1 MDSVS
6 TAKRPIEEVDNEL
19 LKYTQKENEED
30 AQQAQEPPAK
40 KRRQFQAMTQFSA
53 ATQKGDGAGAGQ
65 DEPVAGFIKK
75 VVLRN
80 FMSHENFELTLGP
93 KLNFIVG
100 NNGSGKS
107 AILTA
112 ITIGLGGKTSDT
124 NRGSKL
130 TDLIREGT
138 HSAKITLHMD
148 NAHHGAYM
156 PEVYGETI
164 IIERNIKRDST
175 AAFSLKTE
183 NGKTISTKKKDVQ
196 AVIDYFAIPISNP
209 MCFLSQDAARR
220 FLTASTSQDKY
231 HHFMKGT
238 LLEDTKVNLDKATVV
253 NQNSQENM
261 SLHLDLV
268 RKLKQEYLDAKAL
281 AREFNQTN
289 DLNERKNLLQ
299 AKSLLVDIRA
309 NETSVADLKERINL
323 NNKSVEKA
331 NARIESREAKIQ
343 KYSSDEQSV
352 EKEIEEQLLVINEK
366 EQKFQEAKQQIRE
379 TRDAFEEEKDNEKEV
394 NSNIETCQKK
404 IKLLNDRIAKTEKEL
419 EKELGGDREVMKA
432 QLEQLEK
439 EIEAEQSSI
448 SALTVQYEDLENEE
462 RSTIHQRET
471 EVNSLQQ
478 SMNAKRSELSKLKSG
493 NNNFLLNFDRNIN
506 KLLEE
511 INRNRGKFQTAPI
524 GPLGNMVSIKSDY
537 KQWAKIIQKY
547 LSTTIGSFVV
557 SNMRDEQ
564 LLRNLMRKCNI
575 RGMGVLIY
583 KIKRFDTSRFR
594 INCQYPTVF
603 DALEFDSPDI
613 ESLFVDVTYL
623 EKVVL
628 IPDRNEARSFLR
640 GDSGKVR
647 LALALRDHN
656 SGFQLRGGYQLDT
669 ISYDSQIKI
678 KMGSSNDDNAEYI
691 AQSIEEDRRE
701 LENIKSKYEGSL
713 AEVRQKVSSI
723 KSDIYKVRSGIKE
736 KNKTVTKLTININKV
751 VNTGTLASL
760 KSDKEDQEQ
769 ALNGYGNA
777 IEELHQKLADMAAK
791 AEPIKHKYD
800 EVRNELNKANQVLKG
815 LKDSVNS
822 RTSRIEQ
829 YRSDIKEAEDKKN
842 YHLSQIESI
851 NKNIETL
858 MEGIQKQK
866 AYLNQSISVEELEAS
881 DLPDDQNILKQEL
894 AKVSRDIQR
903 AERSIG
909 ISQDKVVELFNAS
922 RKKYKD
928 AEASLIQV
936 ADALGKLQES
946 IALRLLNYDS
956 FLKFTCLEATKD
968 FRESLRYRKLTGM
981 LVFDNNKSEL
991 DMQVSTPNDKTE
1003 RNVDTLSGGEKSYS
1017 QMSLLLATWK
1027 PMRSRIIALD
1037 EFDVYMDQVNR
1048 KVGTG
1053 LIVSKLKDNNRTQ
1066 TIIITPQDIG
1076 KITDINDTSVKI
1088 HRIKDPKRKNNSTNQ
1103 N

>member
-1 MDSVS
+1 MESVS

-19 LKYTQKENEED
+19 LNYTEMANAEE
-30 AQQAQEPPAK
+30 AKSTQESPTK

-53 ATQKGDGAGAGQ
+53 ATQNGENSGQ

-164 IIERNIKRDST
+164 IIERTIRRDS
-175 AAFSLKTE
+175 APVFNLKTE
-183 NGKTISTKKKDVQ
+183 NGRLISNKKKDVQ
-196 AVIDYFAIPISNP
+196 TVIDYFAIPISNP

-220 FLTASTSQDKY
+220 FLTASTAHDKY

-238 LLEDTKVNLDKATVV
+238 LLEDTKVNLDQATNV
-253 NQNSQENM
+253 NKNSQENM

-299 AKSLLVDIRA
+299 AKSLLVDIKS
-309 NETSVADLKERINL
+309 NEASVDELRGRVES
-323 NNKSVEKA
+323 NNKSVGKA
-331 NARIESREAKIQ
+331 DARIESREAKIQ

-366 EQKFQEAKQQIRE
+366 EQRFQEAKQQIRE
-379 TRDAFEEEKDNEKEV
+379 TRDAYEEEKNNEKEV
-394 NSNIETCQKK
+394 DRNIEMCQKK
-404 IKLLNDRIAKTEKEL
+404 IQLLNDRITKTEKEL
-419 EKELGGDREVMKA
+419 EKELGGDRDIMKV

-439 EIEAEQSSI
+439 EIEREQSSI
-448 SALTVQYEDLENEE
+448 NALTVQYEDLENEE
-462 RSTIHQRET
+462 RSTINQRGS

-478 SMNAKRSELSKLKSG
+478 GISSKMSELKKMGTG
-493 NNNFLLNFDRNIN
+493 NNNFLTNFDRNIN

-511 INRNRGKFQTAPI
+511 INRNSNRFQSTPI
-524 GPLGNMVSIKSDY
+524 GPLGNMVSIKSEY
-537 KQWAKIIQKY
+537 KQWAKIIQRY
-547 LSTTIGSFVV
+547 LSSTIGSFVV

-575 RGMGVLIY
+575 RNMGVLIY
-583 KIKRFDTSRFR
+583 KIRRFDVSGFR
-594 INCQYPTVF
+594 VNCSFPTVY
-603 DALEFDSPDI
+603 DALEFDTPDI

-628 IPDRNEARSFLR
+628 IPDRNEARNFLR
-640 GDSGKVR
+640 GNPGKIR

-669 ISYDSQIKI
+669 ISYDPQIKI
-678 KMGSSNDDNAEYI
+678 KMGSSNDDNAQYI
-691 AQSIEEDRRE
+691 TQSIEDDRRE
-701 LENIKSKYEGSL
+701 LENVKNKYESTL
-713 AEVRQKVSSI
+713 VDVRTRISSI
-723 KSDIYKVRSGIKE
+723 KSEIFKVRNGIKE
-736 KNKTVTKLTININKV
+736 KNKTVTNLTININKV

-760 KSDKEDQEQ
+760 KSDKDEQEH
-769 ALNGYGNA
+769 ALTGYGNA
-777 IEELHQKLADMAAK
+777 IEELHQKLADMATK
-791 AEPIKHKYD
+791 AEPIKQRYD
-800 EVRNELNKANQVLKG
+800 EFRNELNKANHVLKG

-829 YRSDIKEAEDKKN
+829 YRSDIKEAQDKKN
-842 YHLSQIESI
+842 YHLSQIDSI
-851 NKNIETL
+851 NKNIGVL
-858 MEGIQKQK
+858 MEGIDKQK
-866 AYLNQSISVEELEAS
+866 TYLNQSISVEELEAS
-881 DLPDDQNILKQEL
+881 DLPDDQNVLKQEL
-894 AKVSRDIQR
+894 AKISRDIQR

-909 ISQDKVVELFNAS
+909 ISQDKVVELFNES

-936 ADALGKLQES
+936 ADALSKLQES

-1003 RNVDTLSGGEKSYS
+1003 RSVDTLSGGEKSYS

-1076 KITDINDTSVKI
+1076 KITDINDTSVMI
-1088 HRIKDPKRKNNSTNQ
+1088 HRIKDPKRKNNSNNPQ
-1103 N
+1103 